1 MNLSLKQKHSTFL
14 QDSAAGGIEHRKIK
28 IKSGDIVTIS
38 ISITG
43 EQSPYK
49 STLRFKSGITVQRP
63 LDSVEAKDKNE
74 ALKLSWERMR
84 SSKFIENQGWEW
96 IYKK

>member
-1 MNLSLKQKHSTFL
+1 MNLSLTQKHSTFL
-14 QDSAAGGIEHRKIK
+14 QDTAAGGIEYRKIK
-28 IKSGDIVTIS
+28 IKSGDIVTVS

-43 EQSPYK
+43 EKSPFK

-63 LDSVEAKDKNE
+63 FEAIEAKDKNE
-74 ALKLSWERMR
+74 ALKLSWQRIR

-96 IYKK
+96 IHK

>member
-28 IKSGDIVTIS
+28 IKSGDIVTVS

-43 EQSPYK
+43 EKSPFK
-49 STLRFKSGITVQRP
+49 STLRFKSGGTVQRP
-63 LDSVEAKDKNE
+63 LESVEAKDKNE
-74 ALKLSWERMR
+74 ALKLSWQKVRN
-84 SSKFIENQGWEW
+84 SKFIENQGWEW
-96 IYKK
+96 IHK